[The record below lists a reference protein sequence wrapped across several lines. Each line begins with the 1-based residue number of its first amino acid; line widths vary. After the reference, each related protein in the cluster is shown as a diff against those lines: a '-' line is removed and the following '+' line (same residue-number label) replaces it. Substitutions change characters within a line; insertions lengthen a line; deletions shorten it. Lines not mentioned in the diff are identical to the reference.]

1 MLAVHMQFEGSDEEE
16 AVLALV
22 LFEYEH
28 PQEAGD
34 AAPHNENEDN
44 EVQVIWPEDDEVEM
58 LWADEGDEPEEDDVE
73 EDPGCV
79 VA

>member
-34 AAPHNENEDN
+34 AAPHDEDN
-44 EVQVIWPEDDEVEM
+44 EVQVIWP
-58 LWADEGDEPEEDDVE
+58 DEGDEPEEDDVE

>member
-34 AAPHNENEDN
+34 AAPHDEDN

-58 LWADEGDEPEEDDVE
+58 LWADEGDEDEEDVE
-73 EDPGCV
+73 ENPGCV